1 MGASVPSEADAEGGS
16 GRATRSFIN
25 AVRSALA
32 PVTSVLRRLEID
44 TRMLGM
50 IAALA
55 IIWISFN
62 VLSGGTFLTARNLWN
77 LSVQSASIA
86 IMATGMVLIIVS
98 RNIDL
103 SVGSMLGFL
112 GYTMAMFQAVWIP
125 QSLGLGLEQPYTWV
139 ATVLIGIALGFA
151 VGGLQGFV
159 VAYGGVPSFIV
170 TLGGLL
176 IWRGLIFRYAQG
188 QTLAPLDTTFQML
201 GGGTVG
207 TRVGALGEWPSWALG
222 VLMCLAIVY
231 AMITSRRRK
240 LRYGFPVR
248 PVWAEVLVG
257 AVASG
262 IVLGTVWVADSYPLP
277 PLVAVQYAQEHGIPV
292 PPGGLFI
299 PTGIAFP
306 VVIMLIVTL
315 VVTFLAT
322 RRRFGRYVYAIGGN
336 PDAAVLAG
344 INVRRTIML
353 TFALMGSLAAVSAAI
368 QTARLNAAVTSLGV
382 QNELDVI
389 SAAVIG
395 GTSFSGGI
403 GTVPGAILGAVVMQS
418 LRSGM
423 VLLLVDSPTQDIVVG
438 IVLVAA
444 VGLDAVFR
452 RRVS

>member
-1 MGASVPSEADAEGGS
+1 MGASVPSDATAERGTARS
-16 GRATRSFIN
+16 LAT
-25 AVRSALA
+25 ALGSALA
-32 PVTSVLRRLEID
+32 PVTRVLRALEID
-44 TRMLGM
+44 VRMLGM
-50 IAALA
+50 IAALI
-55 IIWISFN
+55 IIWVSFN
-62 VLSGGTFLTARNLWN
+62 IVSGGNFLTARNLWN

-112 GYTMAMFQAVWIP
+112 GYTMAMLQAIWIP
-125 QSLGLGLEQPYTWV
+125 QSLGLGFGQPYTWV
-139 ATVLIGIALGFA
+139 ITLVVGIALGFA
-151 VGGLQGFV
+151 IGGLQGFI
-159 VAYGGVPSFIV
+159 VAFGGVPSFIV

-176 IWRGLIFRYAQG
+176 VWRGLLFRYAQG
-188 QTLAPLDTTFQML
+188 QTIAPLDTTFQML

-222 VLMCLAIVY
+222 IVMCVAIVFLL
-231 AMITSRRRK
+231 ISSRRRK
-240 LRYGFPVR
+240 RRYGFPVR
-248 PVWAEVLVG
+248 PLWAEFLVG
-257 AVASG
+257 VSACGV
-262 IVLGTVWVADSYPLP
+262 VLGTVWVANSYPLP
-277 PLVAVQYAQEHGIPV
+277 VNVAIQYAEEHGIPI

-299 PTGIAFP
+299 PTGVAFP

-336 PDAAVLAG
+336 PDAAALAG

-353 TFALMGSLAAVSAAI
+353 TFALMGSLAAISAAV
-368 QTARLNAAVTSLGV
+368 QTARLNAAVTNLGV

-438 IVLVAA
+438 IVLVVA
-444 VGLDAVFR
+444 VGLDTFVR
-452 RRVS
+452 RGVR

>member
-1 MGASVPSEADAEGGS
+1 MGASVPSEGSVKGGP
-16 GRATRSFIN
+16 ARSYSTL
-25 AVRSALA
+25 RSALA
-32 PVTSVLRRLEID
+32 PVARVLQALEID

-50 IAALA
+50 IAAL
-55 IIWISFN
+55 IVIWIGFN
-62 VLSGGTFLTARNLWN
+62 VLSGGTFLSARNLWN

-112 GYTMAMFQAVWIP
+112 GYTMAMLQSVWIP

-139 ATVLIGIALGFA
+139 VTLVFGIALGA
-151 VGGLQGFV
+151 AIGGLQGFV
-159 VAYGGVPSFIV
+159 VAFGGVPSFIV

-176 IWRGLIFRYAQG
+176 VWRGLIFRYAQG
-188 QTLAPLDTTFQML
+188 QTIAPLDRTFQML

-207 TRVGALGEWPSWALG
+207 TNVGALGEWPSWILG
-222 VLMCLAIVY
+222 VVISLGIVGTLI
-231 AMITSRRRK
+231 ASRRRK
-240 LRYGFPVR
+240 RRYGFPVR
-248 PVWAEVLVG
+248 PMWAEVLVG
-257 AVASG
+257 VVACG
-262 IVLGTVWVADSYPLP
+262 IVLGTVWVANSYPLP
-277 PLVAVQYAQEHGIPV
+277 PAVAEQYAQEHGIPV

-299 PTGIAFP
+299 PTGVAFP
-306 VVIMLIVTL
+306 VVIMLVVTL

-336 PDAAVLAG
+336 PDAAALAG
-344 INVRRTIML
+344 INVRRTMML
-353 TFALMGSLAAVSAAI
+353 TFALMGSLAAVSAAV

>member
-1 MGASVPSEADAEGGS
+1 MGVSVPSEVAPEG
-16 GRATRSFIN
+16 RSRPTIN
-25 AVRSALA
+25 TAMAPIASALR
-32 PVTSVLRRLEID
+32 SLEVD
-44 TRMLGM
+44 TRLLGMLG
-50 IAALA
+50 ALV
-55 IIWISFN
+55 IIWVGFN
-62 VLSGGTFLTARNLWN
+62 ILSGGTFLSPRNLWN

-112 GYTMAMFQAVWIP
+112 GYTMAMIQAVWLPNDLGFGHEQPWIWIVT
-125 QSLGLGLEQPYTWV
+125 LILGIGLG
-139 ATVLIGIALGFA
+139 ALI
-151 VGGLQGFV
+151 GGLQGFV

-176 IWRGLIFRYAQG
+176 VWRGLIFRYAQG
-188 QTLAPLDTTFQML
+188 QTIAPMESTFQML

-207 TRVGALGEWPSWALG
+207 TRVGALGEWPSWILG
-222 VLMCLAIVY
+222 IVLCVAIVY
-231 AMITSRRRK
+231 LQIASRRRK
-240 LRYGFPVR
+240 RRYGFPVR
-248 PVWAEVLVG
+248 TLRAEGLVG
-257 AVASG
+257 AVTCAM
-262 IVLGTVWVADSYPLP
+262 VLGVVWVANSYPLP
-277 PLVAVQYAQEHGIPV
+277 VNVALQYAQEHGIAV
-292 PPGGLFI
+292 PPEGLFI
-299 PTGIAFP
+299 PTGVAFP
-306 VVIMLIVTL
+306 VLLMLIVTL

-336 PDAAVLAG
+336 PDAAALAG

-353 TFALMGSLAAVSAAI
+353 TFALMGALAAISAAV
-368 QTARLNAAVTSLGV
+368 QTARLNAAVTNLGV

-438 IVLVAA
+438 LVLVVA
-444 VGLDAVFR
+444 VGLDTFVR
-452 RRVS
+452 RRAT

>member
-1 MGASVPSEADAEGGS
+1 MSVTMPTESAPQRRARRSAISEAF
-16 GRATRSFIN
+16 TN
-25 AVRSALA
+25 AM
-32 PVTSVLRRLEID
+32 RLVEID
-44 TRMLGM
+44 TRLLGMLG
-50 IAALA
+50 ALL
-55 IIWISFN
+55 IIWIGFDI
-62 VLSGGTFLTARNLWN
+62 LSGGTFLTPRNLWN

-112 GYTMAMFQAVWIP
+112 GYTMAMI
-125 QSLGLGLEQPYTWV
+125 QSQWLPSDLGLGHEQPFIW
-139 ATVLIGIALGFA
+139 LIALALGIALGA
-151 VGGLQGFV
+151 IIGGLQGFL
-159 VAYGGVPSFIV
+159 VAYAGVPSFIV

-176 IWRGLIFRYAQG
+176 VWRGLIFRYAQG
-188 QTLAPLDTTFQML
+188 QTIAPLESTFQML

-207 TRVGALGEWPSWALG
+207 TRVGALGEWPSWILG
-222 VLMCLAIVY
+222 IVLCVAIVY
-231 AMITSRRRK
+231 LQYASRRRRR
-240 LRYGFPVR
+240 RYNFGVR
-248 PVWAEVLVG
+248 PMWAEIVVG
-257 AVASG
+257 AISCAA
-262 IVLGTVWVADSYPLP
+262 VLGVAWVANSYPLP
-277 PLVAVQYAQEHGIPV
+277 VNVATQYAEEHGITV

-299 PTGIAFP
+299 PIGIAFP
-306 VVIMLIVTL
+306 VVLMLLVTL

-353 TFALMGSLAAVSAAI
+353 TFSLMGALAAISAAV
-368 QTARLNAAVTSLGV
+368 QTARLNAAVTNLGV

-395 GTSFSGGI
+395 GTSFAGGI

-444 VGLDAVFR
+444 VGLDSVFR
-452 RRVS
+452 RRSR

>member
-1 MGASVPSEADAEGGS
+1 MGVSVPSGASAETGPAGPV
-16 GRATRSFIN
+16 RAIVTSL
-25 AVRSALA
+25 RSALA
-32 PVTSVLRRLEID
+32 PVSGPLRSLEVD

-50 IAALA
+50 VAALA
-55 IIWISFN
+55 VIWIAFDI
-62 VLSGGTFLTARNLWN
+62 VSGGTFLSPRNLWN
-77 LSVQSASIA
+77 LSVQSASIG

-125 QSLGLGLEQPYTWV
+125 QNLGLGLEQPYTWIV
-139 ATVLIGIALGFA
+139 TLLVGIALGA
-151 VGGLQGFV
+151 VVGGLQGFV

-188 QTLAPLDTTFQML
+188 QTIAPLDTTFQML

-222 VLMCLAIVY
+222 AVICVAIIFLMIA
-231 AMITSRRRK
+231 SRRRK
-240 LRYGFPVR
+240 RRYGFPVR
-248 PVWAEVLVG
+248 PMWAEVLVG
-257 AVASG
+257 AVACG
-262 IVLGTVWVADSYPLP
+262 VVLGTVWVANSYPLP
-277 PLVAVQYAQEHGIPV
+277 VNVAAAVAEERGIPV
-292 PPGGLFI
+292 PPGGI
-299 PTGIAFP
+299 PTGVAFP

-315 VVTFLAT
+315 VVTFLGT

-336 PDAAVLAG
+336 PEAAALAG

-353 TFALMGSLAAVSAAI
+353 AFALMGSLAAVSAAV
-368 QTARLNAAVTSLGV
+368 QTARLDAAVTSLGV

-444 VGLDAVFR
+444 VGLDTLFR